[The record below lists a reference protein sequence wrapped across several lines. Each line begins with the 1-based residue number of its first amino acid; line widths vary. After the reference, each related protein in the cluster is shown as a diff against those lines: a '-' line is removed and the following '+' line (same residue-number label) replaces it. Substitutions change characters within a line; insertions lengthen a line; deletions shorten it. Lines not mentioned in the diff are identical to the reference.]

1 MSKLFGS
8 KCLKKFTQ
16 RREDA
21 KIRQEWALR
30 FLCVSASLRDK
41 FLEFCFNN
49 FDITTQVGWFRIH
62 GSRFE
67 ILCFLYL
74 LTLNRE
80 RLNLEPE

>member
-16 RREDA
+16 RREDTQ
-21 KIRQEWALR
+21 RERALR

-41 FLEFCFNN
+41 FLEICFNN

-62 GSRFE
+62 GSWFE
-67 ILCFLYL
+67 TLCFEYL